1 MDVNLLTGAVT
12 HSLQKLMMVVRPQ
25 TKVLLIFFQ
34 AQLTSLSLTVLQSSG
49 SGGLFLMRTVLCF
62 VNALCP

>member
-34 AQLTSLSLTVLQSSG
+34 SQLISLSLTVLQASG
-49 SGGLFLMRTVLCF
+49 SGGLFLM
-62 VNALCP
+62 

>member
-49 SGGLFLMRTVLCF
+49 SGGLFLM
-62 VNALCP
+62 